1 MSIER
6 LSSPDRSRRRRGLLT
21 LTAAAGAVVLT
32 ATTFPAAA
40 QARPAGTALAL
51 PAAVPAPSASPF
63 EQQKLE
69 WQPCF
74 PDGSP
79 ILAEI
84 PAAKALQCT
93 SFAAPL
99 DWRRPTAHPPIQIAV
114 SKLPASAQ
122 PAAGVLFTNPG
133 GPGGPGLF
141 MPLSLLVKN
150 RTAILSSQD
159 VYGIDPRGTGA
170 STNATCGQLDAQLPD
185 VRSRSRAALNLLLDY
200 AQLQARLC
208 QARGGTLLTHINTPN
223 TVRDLDLLRRLVGRS
238 TINWWGVS
246 GGTWMG
252 AQYAT
257 TFPKRTGRFVLD
269 SAAEFTAPLQ
279 RTWNPNQAP
288 AFERRFRVDFLPW
301 VARHD
306 KVFRLGNTPE
316 KVRSV
321 YERGRALLAA
331 RPLDLGDKVIDGN
344 TVDATLWGHLYSKQ
358 SFQAGA
364 QVLLELKT
372 LLGTA
377 SPARKAEAR
386 KDLARQTRRAAAAPW
401 APPLGAP
408 ISPDAETATFYGVRC
423 NDTPWTGSRSSLIN
437 ESRKLGARYPLRGYA
452 LILEPCVFWKRPP
465 LTLPKVTGKGLP
477 PMLVLQ
483 SVNDP
488 ATLYEGAVR
497 ATKATRGARLLTV
510 TNEGDHGVYAGDNE
524 CVNRV
529 VEKFL
534 TTGVLP
540 RAGATC
546 RGVGIPAPTP
556 AAPALAQLN
565 PQDVT
570 ERLAGL
576 ARK

>member
-1 MSIER
+1 
-6 LSSPDRSRRRRGLLT
+6 LT

-32 ATTFPAAA
+32 AATFPAAA
-40 QARPAGTALAL
+40 RALTGAPA
-51 PAAVPAPSASPF
+51 PASPSAAAAPSASPF

-74 PDGSP
+74 GEDSP
-79 ILAEI
+79 VLSDL
-84 PAAKALQCT
+84 PAAKALQCAT
-93 SFAAPL
+93 FAAPL
-99 DWRRPTAHPPIQIAV
+99 DWRRPTAHPPIRIAV
-114 SKLPASAQ
+114 SKLPATAQ
-122 PAAGVLFTNPG
+122 PARAALFTNPG

-141 MPLSLLVKN
+141 LPLSLLVKN

-170 STNATCGQLDAQLPD
+170 STNATCGRFDAQLPD
-185 VRSRSRAALNLLLDY
+185 VRSRSRADLNLLLDY
-200 AQLQARLC
+200 AALQARLC
-208 QARGGTLLTHINTPN
+208 QARGGTLLTHVNTPN
-223 TVRDLDLLRRLVGRS
+223 TVRDLDLLRRLIGRS

-269 SAAEFTAPLQ
+269 SAAEFTAPFQ
-279 RTWNPNQAP
+279 RTWLPNQAP
-288 AFERRFRVDFLPW
+288 AFERRFRGDFLPW

-306 KVFRLGNTPE
+306 KVFHLGTTPE

-331 RPLDLGDKVIDGN
+331 QPLDLGDTVIDGN
-344 TVDATLWGHLYSKQ
+344 TVDSTLWGHLYSKQ

-386 KDLARQTRRAAAAPW
+386 KDLARQARRAAAAPW

-408 ISPDAETATFYGVRC
+408 VSPDAETATFYAVRC
-423 NDTPWTGSRSSLIN
+423 NDTPWTGSRSSLIKD
-437 ESRKLGARYPLRGYA
+437 SRALGARYPLRGYA

-510 TNEGDHGVYAGDNE
+510 TNEGDHGVYASDNE

-529 VEKFL
+529 VETFL

-546 RGVGIPAPTP
+546 RGVGLPVPTS
-556 AAPALAQLN
+556 AEPALTELN
-565 PQDVT
+565 PQAVT

-576 ARK
+576 ARR